1 MKELLNELLYWQSE
15 EEKANNKL
23 KEIKGKLEEE
33 FLTEDG
39 YKDENITISY
49 SKPTVSTSIDLK
61 KLEEKEKTL
70 FNELLEDYPKVTERK
85 ASYRYTFK

>member
-39 YKDENITISY
+39 YKDESITISY
-49 SKPTVSTSIDLK
+49 SKPNISTSIDLK
-61 KLEEKEKTL
+61 KLEEKEKNL

-85 ASYRYTFK
+85 GSYSYTFK